1 MRIVLFGALV
11 LALAGGAALAAQ
23 TTGHRRHG
31 GVVNACVQR
40 KTGRVR
46 VVAGPNACRRGEQ
59 ALAWN
64 IQGPAGPPGP
74 TGAAGADGPPGP
86 AGAPGPSGP
95 AGPVG
100 PAGARGPTG
109 PAGAQLTTLD
119 ELNGSACHAP
129 GGTGTLSISYG
140 ASDGVA
146 SIVCVVP
153 GGGDSA
159 DLRLNEF
166 MTGLTGS
173 AQNEFVELYNGG
185 TAAADLGGYRLVYR
199 SSAGTSDVGL
209 ATIPSGTM
217 LAPGGFYLF
226 GGRDYSGSQ
235 APDQT
240 FTASLA
246 ATGGGLALRDANGS
260 VVDSLGYGDATNA
273 FVRGQPAP
281 APPAAASPGNS
292 DVRLPDGHNTDENAA
307 DFTVSASPSPRAVN
321 H

>member
-1 MRIVLFGALV
+1 MRIVLFGALA
-11 LALAGGAALAAQ
+11 LALAGGAALAAH
-23 TTGHRRHG
+23 TSGHRRHS

-74 TGAAGADGPPGP
+74 TGAAGVDGPPGP
-86 AGAPGPSGP
+86 AGAPGATGA
-95 AGPVG
+95 AGPEG
-100 PAGARGPTG
+100 PAGARGATG
-109 PAGAQLTTLD
+109 PAGPQLTTLD
-119 ELNGSACHAP
+119 GLNGSACHAP
-129 GGTGTLSISYG
+129 AGTGTLSISYG

-146 SIVCVVP
+146 SIVCAVAH
-153 GGGDSA
+153 GGSA
-159 DLRLNEF
+159 DLRVNEF
-166 MTGLTGS
+166 MTGMTGS

-209 ATIPSGTM
+209 GTIPSGTM

-226 GGRDYSGSQ
+226 GGRDYAGPP
-235 APDQT
+235 AADQT

-260 VVDSLGYGDATNA
+260 IVDSLGYGDATNA
-273 FVRGQPAP
+273 FVRGHPAP
-281 APPAAASPGNS
+281 APPAAPSPGNS
-292 DVRLPDGHNTDENAA
+292 DVRLPDGHNTDDNSA